1 MNALF
6 SRKPKTEPKA
16 DVLSVAAPASQI
28 TRRSESKSNT
38 DLSHILMRPRI
49 TEKATAA
56 ALMSVYVFD
65 VASRATKREISEAVL
80 KYYKVQPRMV
90 RVVSVP
96 EKKVRNSRT
105 GARGTKQGG
114 KKAYVYLTKGE
125 TITIA

>member
-6 SRKPKTEPKA
+6 SRKPKTEPKT
-16 DVLSVAAPASQI
+16 DTPSVAAPAREI
-28 TRRSESKSNT
+28 ARRGEGKSSA
-38 DLSHILMRPRI
+38 DLSHVLMRPRI

-65 VASRATKREISEAVL
+65 VAPRATKKEISEAVL